1 MKTRKSKAEKAVD
14 KLIESTYYK
23 YGSGVQIMI
32 MDIPKIFREARVE
45 MLTGKPIEEVIQNL
59 IAKYRQN

>member
-1 MKTRKSKAEKAVD
+1 MKTRQSKAEKEVD
-14 KLIESTYYK
+14 KLIERTYYR
-23 YGSGVQIMI
+23 YGSGVQINI
-32 MDIPKIFREARVE
+32 MDIGKIFNEARIE